1 MSEREPQ
8 GDIQVLARCAQI
20 LRALE
25 PGDRIQLGRLATDLE
40 VGRSTLHRY
49 LVSMANLEMITR
61 VGEGEYVLGPLLAQ
75 LGAVALN
82 RDHALEAASR
92 AMKELSAS
100 ISETTVVSVWGGNG
114 AVVSLVESP
123 EALIQVLVRVGSVL
137 PPYAAQTIAFLAF
150 LPSPVVDRVLDGSES
165 RPDIIARIDEARRTG
180 LVSVA
185 GFVEG
190 LETMAAPIFDASGV
204 VATLATIGTEA
215 RFSSPR
221 RERIATELSRTA
233 TEISS
238 ALGWRGSVQ
247 P

>member
-1 MSEREPQ
+1 MSERDAT

-25 PGDRIQLGRLATDLE
+25 PGDRIQLGQLATQLE

-49 LVSMANLEMITR
+49 LVSMTNLDMITR

-82 RDHALEAASR
+82 RDHALESAGR
-92 AMKELSAS
+92 AMKELSES
-100 ISETTVVSVWGGNG
+100 IRETTVVSVWGGQG

-123 EALIQVLVRVGSVL
+123 EALIQVLVKVGSVL

-150 LPSPVVDRVLDGSES
+150 LPSTVVDRVLGESES
-165 RPDIIARIDEARRTG
+165 RSDIVARIDETRRTG
-180 LVSVA
+180 LVSVT

-204 VATLATIGTEA
+204 VATIATIGTEA

-221 RERIATELSRTA
+221 RERIATELSKAA
-233 TEISS
+233 TEISA
-238 ALGWRGSVQ
+238 ALGWRGAVQ